1 MKNMAKILRG
11 IFICMLLIINTSV
24 VLGSINKNPDATGTG
39 TAPLIIIGRVD
50 NVDTDTAGGYDH
62 GWSFYIIKALVLSE
76 EKPRITIVI
85 DTFVYFG
92 YDGFFGF
99 LSNHYVCALV
109 PCGPICYL

>member
-1 MKNMAKILRG
+1 MAKILRG
-11 IFICMLLIINTSV
+11 IFICMLLIANVSV
-24 VLGSINKNPDATGTG
+24 VLGNINEIPHITVAGTI
-39 TAPLIIIGRVD
+39 PIFIIGRVD

-62 GWSFYIIKALVLSE
+62 GWSFHIIKAVVLSE
-76 EKPRITIVI
+76 EKPRMKIVT